1 MKGDNIEIN
10 GQGVVYSNNI
20 ISVTNGGTFIF
31 SGNLNDGQIYINNE
45 ELTHI
50 IFNGVDI
57 IRLLHRYL
65 LKMQIKQS

>member
-31 SGNLNDGQIYINNE
+31 SGNLMMVRFILIMKS
-45 ELTHI
+45 
-50 IFNGVDI
+50 
-57 IRLLHRYL
+57 LHT
-65 LKMQIKQS
+65 